1 MNYGKTIKKYR
12 EDRNMTQQELADHVG
27 VTQAAIGFYEKN
39 KREPDAGNLKKI
51 SDALDLPLPLLIW
64 LSVEIGDVKP
74 RLRPAFKDL
83 KTTIDLLIKEMI

>member
-12 EDRNMTQQELADHVG
+12 EDRKMTQQELADQVG

-39 KREPDAGNLKKI
+39 KREPDAHNLKKI
-51 SDALDLPLPLLIW
+51 SDALDIPLPLFIW
-64 LSVEIGDVKP
+64 LSVDMADVKP

-83 KTTIDLLIKEMI
+83 KASVDNLIKSIL